1 MRERE
6 RERDPFSQNES
17 LVNIVNGMT
26 TEESVNVDRSQHI
39 GERILHSMMGKS
51 VDEFTAEAVTMSSRS
66 AVKIR
71 GETTAVD
78 PQLIFQWLILVGE

>member
-1 MRERE
+1 
-6 RERDPFSQNES
+6 
-17 LVNIVNGMT
+17 
-26 TEESVNVDRSQHI
+26 
-39 GERILHSMMGKS
+39 MMGKS

-78 PQLIFQWLILVGE
+78 PQLIFDWLILVGE